1 MPDALSEAE
10 KEKLKL
16 RAAAY
21 DRLSTAVVTVGVL
34 VPGVALLTRD
44 PALRHCRPI
53 TGWCWPLW
61 VFPSCCTMLP
71 GRRSDGSTDDRL

>member
-1 MPDALSEAE
+1 MPDALTEAE

-44 PALRHCRPI
+44 PAL
-53 TGWCWPLW
+53 
-61 VFPSCCTMLP
+61 SALP
-71 GRRSDGSTDDRL
+71 PNYWLVLAAVGLSVVLHYVAWQTLGRLDR